1 MVIPVISSAQLMGRS
16 WTISSAITRDIV
28 AIMVETRID
37 PYRTPKY
44 VSVAIK
50 MQYIMSL
57 LNNKKVKTRP

>member
-1 MVIPVISSAQLMGRS
+1 MGRS